1 MSATLNDQE
10 QTFVLWHAT
19 PKGSRE
25 PPNFKELCKSL
36 HISQATGYRWLKRPN
51 IQASI
56 DSMVREAVGGPD
68 RIMALVDHLYGVAT
82 SGDKDR
88 VNAATLFMRYAG
100 VLTDKITVNP
110 GAGTDIEQMDDAELA
125 AAVEEIQMRRAR
137 KVLSEQR

>member
-1 MSATLNDQE
+1 MSASLNDQE

-25 PPNFKELCKSL
+25 PTNFKELCKSL

-56 DSMVREAVGGPD
+56 DSMVKEAVGGPD
-68 RIMALVDHLYGVAT
+68 RIMALVDSLYAVAT
-82 SGDKDR
+82 SDAKDR

-100 VLTDKITVNP
+100 VLVDKITVNP
-110 GAGTDIEQMDDAELA
+110 SAGTDIEQMSDEELGA
-125 AAVEEIQMRRAR
+125 ALEEMQMRRAR
-137 KVLSEQR
+137 RVLAVK